1 VYINT
6 NKIYENRGFLD
17 KALTIAQLRS
27 PARDDGTMARIL
39 WKTSMVLDD
48 DVVGGG
54 KEASEMRLRADL
66 ALRKLSGNG
75 EGALVV
81 TIDEDGNA
89 DPVETEDAYDALVP
103 GFFR

>member
-1 VYINT
+1 
-6 NKIYENRGFLD
+6 
-17 KALTIAQLRS
+17 
-27 PARDDGTMARIL
+27 MARIL
-39 WKTSMVLDD
+39 WKMSVVLDD

-54 KEASEMRLRADL
+54 KEAEAMALRADI
-66 ALRKLSGNG
+66 ALRKLNGAG

-89 DPVETEDAYDALVP
+89 DIVETEAAYDALVP